1 MRKLGI
7 VLVILVLVNAT
18 DDQARVQLKPLGPK
32 LLEDVVIVNS

>member
-18 DDQARVQLKPLGPK
+18 DDQARAQLEPLGPK
-32 LLEDVVIVNS
+32 LLKTL